1 MKKLTCIFAAA
12 IVAGLSLQASAQVT
26 RKTDKKQKD
35 ETATGVTQRMRD
47 FYEKPEVSDASK
59 MWERYIYRQ
68 LDLTQTENLALY
80 YPDEPVEGQ
89 ESLFRIILRVVCNNQ
104 VPAYEYLDGR
114 EVFTEQ
120 YRIKVGEMLDRFHI
134 MYTNGKG
141 STDKNPKYVIEESD
155 VPSNEVLSYYA
166 IEHYEFNSL
175 ENRVT
180 KKIEALCPVLHRVD
194 DYGGEP
200 IKYPMFWVKLD
211 QLRPYLAQQSIF
223 VDDDN
228 NLAKYNYDDFFQLN
242 MYKGDIYKTR
252 NLRNTSLMQQFP
264 DADDL
269 KQAQDSIENRLKAF
283 DRNLWVP
290 TREELEERQEAE
302 EAARL
307 KAEGKSDDIVVKNR
321 DGNVDDDDEEE
332 ATETT
337 VKASKNKRSSRSAK
351 TNKTS
356 KKKTEKEKTTKK
368 KTTKK
373 KSSGKSSGSSS
384 SGAVRSVR
392 RTK

>member
-12 IVAGLSLQASAQVT
+12 LLAGVSLQTSAQVS
-26 RKTDKKQKD
+26 RKTDNRKSN
-35 ETATGVTQRMRD
+35 ETAAGVTQRMRD

-59 MWERYIYRQ
+59 MWERIIYRQ
-68 LDLTQTENLALY
+68 LDLTQNENLALY
-80 YPDEPVEGQ
+80 YPDEPVDGQ
-89 ESLFRIILRVVCNNQ
+89 ESLFRIILRVVCNGQ

-114 EVFTEQ
+114 EVFTDQ
-120 YRIKVGEMLDRFHI
+120 YKIKVGEMLDRFHI
-134 MYTNGKG
+134 MYTTGRG
-141 STDKNPKYVIEESD
+141 STEKNPRYVIDESD

-166 IEHYEFNSL
+166 IERYEFNSL
-175 ENRVT
+175 ENRVN
-180 KKIEALCPVLHRVD
+180 KQIQAICPVLHRVD

-228 NLAKYNYDDFFQLN
+228 NLAKYNYDDYFQLG

-252 NLRNTSLMQQFP
+252 NLRNQSLMQMFP
-264 DADDL
+264 DPDDL
-269 KQAQDSIENRLKAF
+269 KHAQDSIENRLRAF

-290 TREELEERQEAE
+290 TREELAERQEAE

-307 KAEGKSDDIVVKNR
+307 KAEGKSDDVVVKDR
-321 DGNVDDDDEEE
+321 DGNDETEQAEE
-332 ATETT
+332 VTT
-337 VKASKNKRSSRSAK
+337 KTSKNKRSVRQTKSSSKSKSSAK
-351 TNKTS
+351 KTDE
-356 KKKTEKEKTTKK
+356 KKKTTTKK
-368 KTTKK
+368 KKT
-373 KSSGKSSGSSS
+373 SSSSKSSS

>member
-1 MKKLTCIFAAA
+1 MKKLRYIFAVALL
-12 IVAGLSLQASAQVT
+12 AGLSLQAGAQVT
-26 RKTDKKQKD
+26 RKTDRTKKD
-35 ETATGVTQRMRD
+35 ETAAGVTQRMRD

-59 MWERYIYRQ
+59 MWERIIYRQ
-68 LDLTQTENLALY
+68 LDLTQPQNLALY
-80 YPDEPVEGQ
+80 YPDEPVDGQ
-89 ESLFRIILRVVCNNQ
+89 ESLFRIILRVVCNGQ

-114 EVFTEQ
+114 EVFTDQ
-120 YRIKVGEMLDRFHI
+120 YKIKVGEMLDRFHI
-134 MYTNGKG
+134 IYTTGRG
-141 STDKNPKYVIEESD
+141 STEKNPKYVIEDSD
-155 VPSNEVLSYYA
+155 VPTNEVLSFYA
-166 IEHYEFNSL
+166 IERYEFNSL

-180 KKIEALCPVLHRVD
+180 KQIQALCPVLHRVD

-228 NLAKYNYDDFFQLN
+228 NLAKYNYDDYFQLG

-252 NLRNTSLMQQFP
+252 NLRNLSLMQMFP
-264 DADDL
+264 DPDDL
-269 KQAQDSIENRLKAF
+269 KHAQDSIENRLRAF

-290 TREELEERQEAE
+290 TREELAERQEAE

-307 KAEGKSDDIVVKNR
+307 KAEGLSDDVVVSER
-321 DGNVDDDDEEE
+321 GGDTDEVEEE
-332 ATETT
+332 TSTLTT
-337 VKASKNKRSSRSAK
+337 PKNKRSVRQKKS
-351 TNKTS
+351 TTT
-356 KKKTEKEKTTKK
+356 KKKTEKKPEKK

-373 KSSGKSSGSSS
+373 KKPSSSSS